1 MVTQGLL
8 YYLAK
13 HQELNQIIERECKIE
28 KHMFR
33 FKNSLKTSNSTSCK
47 RVQNSKGQV
56 ENSKLI
62 WHSIR
67 LCFSKLSPIEL
78 THSNHSWNF
87 IQLCL
92 GPRDEISLCRPSS
105 GCIRAHT
112 GWAGS
117 KVDRTWHLFQ
127 WCRHERRYDFEA
139 EGPLEPSMWP
149 GQRLSSQ
156 WPYLHN
162 FGGEPRV
169 PWWGRS
175 LGVVCTVVY
184 WESDLK

>member
-1 MVTQGLL
+1 MEASVIHRVPKVCIYIYNIYTHKYLYMVTQGLL

-33 FKNSLKTSNSTSCK
+33 FKNSLKTSNSTNCK

-92 GPRDEISLCRPSS
+92 GPRDEISLEIC
-105 GCIRAHT
+105 
-112 GWAGS
+112 
-117 KVDRTWHLFQ
+117 F
-127 WCRHERRYDFEA
+127 
-139 EGPLEPSMWP
+139 
-149 GQRLSSQ
+149 
-156 WPYLHN
+156 
-162 FGGEPRV
+162 
-169 PWWGRS
+169 
-175 LGVVCTVVY
+175 VVRFSVVVY
-184 WESDLK
+184 PSCCFPAFFR